1 VTGAETA
8 AASWRDFWSRSHS
21 IYVNER
27 HARIHYARIAD
38 DLARLIG
45 AERAERVLDWGCGDA
60 LSAPVAAARCGTLF
74 LFDAVEP
81 VQARL
86 HARFAGEPNIR
97 VLDSRAWAAI
107 PDASIDLVVMNSV
120 AQYLSRAEL
129 GQVLHDF
136 RRVVR
141 PAGAV
146 IFADIIPPHQTP
158 AADVAALLRPA
169 LANGYFLPALAGLVR
184 TYFSDYRTL
193 RATAGFSCYS
203 EAAFIELLAGH
214 GFDAERLNRNIGF
227 SAHRMAFRARPRL
240 TAP

>member
-1 VTGAETA
+1 MTA
-8 AASWRDFWSRSHS
+8 AEPAAGGWPGFWGGNHS

-45 AERAERVLDWGCGDA
+45 AESAERVLDWGCGDA

-74 LFDAVEP
+74 LYDAVEP

-86 HARFAGEPNIR
+86 HARFAGKSNIR
-97 VLDSRAWAAI
+97 VLDSRAWATV

-120 AQYLSRAEL
+120 AQYLSQAEL
-129 GQVLHDF
+129 GKVLEDF
-136 RRVVR
+136 QRVVR
-141 PAGAV
+141 PTGAV
-146 IFADIIPPHQTP
+146 IFADIIPPHQSP
-158 AADVAALLRPA
+158 IADIGALLQPA

-203 EAAFIELLAGH
+203 EVAFIDLLASH
-214 GFDAERLNRNIGF
+214 GFDAERLNRNVGF
-227 SAHRMAFRARPRL
+227 SAHRMAFRARPRRS
-240 TAP
+240 AP